1 MLSIRGLDVAY
12 GQSQVLWGVD
22 LEVRAGEL
30 VCLMGRNGVG
40 KTTLLKTTIGLLP
53 ARGGR
58 VTFDGADVTTWSPDR
73 RARAGIG
80 YVPQGREIFP
90 HLSVEENLRMALL
103 GCGRA
108 ASLDEPLALF
118 PALKP
123 LLARKGGVLSG
134 GEQQML
140 AIGRALLTRPKLLM
154 LDEPTEGI
162 QPSII
167 LEIEEALRR
176 IKAELKLAVLLVEQY
191 LDFAERLA
199 DKYVIMA
206 KGAVVA
212 AGATRDLRPEMV
224 RQQSDAYSGGATM
237 HLTPREQ
244 EKLLVFTAAEVAR
257 RRRGRGL
264 KLNYPEALALITAEI
279 LEGIRD
285 GRSVSDLMAA
295 GLDILGRDDVMEGV
309 PEMLEEVQ
317 VEGTFPDGTKLV
329 TIHHPIR

>member
-40 KTTLLKTTIGLLP
+40 KTTLLKTAIGLLP

-58 VTFDGADVTTWSPDR
+58 LSFDGSDITTWPPDR

-103 GCGRA
+103 GCGRT
-108 ASLDEPLALF
+108 ASLDEPLTLF

-140 AIGRALLTRPKLLM
+140 AIGRALLTKPKLLM

-176 IKAELKLAVLLVEQY
+176 IKVELKLAVLLVEQY

-212 AGATRDLRPEMV
+212 SGPTRNLKMETV
-224 RQQSDAYSGGATM
+224 RQ
-237 HLTPREQ
+237 HLA
-244 EKLLVFTAAEVAR
+244 V
-257 RRRGRGL
+257 
-264 KLNYPEALALITAEI
+264 
-279 LEGIRD
+279 
-285 GRSVSDLMAA
+285 
-295 GLDILGRDDVMEGV
+295 
-309 PEMLEEVQ
+309 
-317 VEGTFPDGTKLV
+317 
-329 TIHHPIR
+329 

>member
-1 MLSIRGLDVAY
+1 MLTVSGLDVAY

-22 LEVRAGEL
+22 LAVGPSEL

-40 KTTLLKTTIGLLP
+40 KTTLLKAAIGLLP

-58 VTFDGADVTTWSPDR
+58 VTFDGVDVTGWSPDR

-90 HLSVEENLRMALL
+90 HLTVEENLRMALL

-108 ASLDEPLALF
+108 ASLDEALTLF
-118 PALKP
+118 PALRP
-123 LLARKGGVLSG
+123 LLSRKGGVLSG

-140 AIGRALLTRPKLLM
+140 AIGRALLTKPKLLM

-167 LEIEEALRR
+167 LEIEDALQR
-176 IKAELKLAVLLVEQY
+176 IKRELGLAVLLVEQY

-212 AGATRDLRPEMV
+212 AGASRDLQPEMV
-224 RQQSDAYSGGATM
+224 KR
-237 HLTPREQ
+237 HLA
-244 EKLLVFTAAEVAR
+244 V
-257 RRRGRGL
+257 
-264 KLNYPEALALITAEI
+264 
-279 LEGIRD
+279 
-285 GRSVSDLMAA
+285 
-295 GLDILGRDDVMEGV
+295 
-309 PEMLEEVQ
+309 
-317 VEGTFPDGTKLV
+317 
-329 TIHHPIR
+329 

>member
-1 MLSIRGLDVAY
+1 MLSISGLDVAY

-40 KTTLLKTTIGLLP
+40 KTTLLKTAIGLLP

-58 VTFDGADVTTWSPDR
+58 LTFDGSDITTWPPDR

-80 YVPQGREIFP
+80 CVPQGREIFP

-140 AIGRALLTRPKLLM
+140 AIGRALLTKPKLLM

-176 IKAELKLAVLLVEQY
+176 IKVELKLAVLLVEQY

-212 AGATRDLRPEMV
+212 SGATRDLRPEMV
-224 RQQSDAYSGGATM
+224 RQ
-237 HLTPREQ
+237 HLA
-244 EKLLVFTAAEVAR
+244 V
-257 RRRGRGL
+257 
-264 KLNYPEALALITAEI
+264 
-279 LEGIRD
+279 
-285 GRSVSDLMAA
+285 
-295 GLDILGRDDVMEGV
+295 
-309 PEMLEEVQ
+309 
-317 VEGTFPDGTKLV
+317 
-329 TIHHPIR
+329 

>member
-1 MLSIRGLDVAY
+1 MLTVEGLDAAY
-12 GQSQVLWGVD
+12 GGSQVLWSVD
-22 LEVRAGEL
+22 LEVAAGRV

-40 KTTLLKTTIGLLP
+40 KTTLLKTVMGIVP

-58 VTFDGADVTTWSPDR
+58 VRFDGADVTRWSPDR

-90 HLSVEENLRMALL
+90 HLTVEENLRISLL

-108 ASLDEPLALF
+108 TALDEALDLF
-118 PALKP
+118 PALRA
-123 LLARKGGVLSG
+123 LLGRKGGVLSG

-167 LEIEEALRR
+167 LEIEEAIRR
-176 IKAELKLAVLLVEQY
+176 IKTDLGLAVLLVEQY

-199 DKYVIMA
+199 DSYVIMA

-212 AGATRDLRPEMV
+212 AGETRSLRPEMV
-224 RQQSDAYSGGATM
+224 KQ
-237 HLTPREQ
+237 HLT
-244 EKLLVFTAAEVAR
+244 V
-257 RRRGRGL
+257 
-264 KLNYPEALALITAEI
+264 
-279 LEGIRD
+279 
-285 GRSVSDLMAA
+285 
-295 GLDILGRDDVMEGV
+295 
-309 PEMLEEVQ
+309 
-317 VEGTFPDGTKLV
+317 
-329 TIHHPIR
+329 